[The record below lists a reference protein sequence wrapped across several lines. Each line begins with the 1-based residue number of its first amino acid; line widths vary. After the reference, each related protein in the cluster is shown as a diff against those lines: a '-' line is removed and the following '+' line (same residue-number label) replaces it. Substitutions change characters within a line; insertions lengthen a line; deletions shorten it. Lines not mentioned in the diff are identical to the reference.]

1 MKKFSLFK
9 ILGVLGVFGLNV
21 DGGDGG
27 GGSDTPPADTP
38 PQDDSSHRDLDIKDE
53 DLKDDKDS
61 KFKDLESKV
70 KNLDEILTK
79 KQQEDA
85 VNTAVASIKIDYP
98 SFDESK
104 IIDKL
109 KDIQKADPAKAAS
122 LNNPSGWE
130 LLHLKY
136 FEPKTVDN
144 DDFDSSRGS
153 KNEPF
158 DYDEAL
164 GKAKTGDTKALS
176 ALYENSISTSSKR
189 N

>member
-1 MKKFSLFK
+1 MKKFNLFR
-9 ILGVLGVFGLNV
+9 ILGVLGMFGLWI
-21 DGGDGG
+21 DGGDSAGSNS
-27 GGSDTPPADTP
+27 GSDDPAPPADNN
-38 PQDDSSHRDLDIKDE
+38 RDIDIKDE
-53 DLKDDKDS
+53 DLKDDNDS

>member
-1 MKKFSLFK
+1 MKKNNLFR
-9 ILGVLGVFGLNV
+9 ILGVLGIFGLSIDGDD
-21 DGGDGG
+21 DGGNLDNPAPAPAPTDN
-27 GGSDTPPADTP
+27 GS
-38 PQDDSSHRDLDIKDE
+38 RDIDIKDE

-70 KNLDEILTK
+70 KNLDEMLTK

-85 VNTAVASIKIDYP
+85 VNTAVANIKTDYP

-109 KDIQKADPAKAAS
+109 KDIQKVDPAKAAS

-136 FEPKTVDN
+136 FEPKAVDN

-153 KNEPF
+153 KGEPF
-158 DYDEAL
+158 DHDEAL